1 MLFKITTLETYKT
14 GYQKKKKA
22 TKKPPSLDYSAVR
35 YVRFMGLQSELA
47 KWAGACLSLSSVKG
61 TLLGLHARLCSHGF
75 SIKQSWDKKPHS
87 LQGWLD
93 DF

>member
-47 KWAGACLSLSSVKG
+47 K
-61 TLLGLHARLCSHGF
+61 
-75 SIKQSWDKKPHS
+75 
-87 LQGWLD
+87 
-93 DF
+93 